1 MPLISWKLS
10 IQNIA
15 YLVIN
20 IYISFI
26 TIFH

>member
-26 TIFH
+26 TNFH

>member
-10 IQNIA
+10 LPFVA